1 MSRLG
6 VAVAACLIAVVGCGG
21 AGAPSSAPTARPTP
35 VVTPDPHLDTP
46 ALADDVF
53 RALSLGG
60 LTITANNAV
69 SGAGDEPVKRI
80 NATFSGWP
88 LAVEQYSSNAALN
101 KVTKGWKD
109 GDPPGRGEPPVSISG
124 MNILVIWGPTRTN
137 HKPKRPDA
145 RKAEAV
151 QELVDVLDPLLSPLR
166 ARSNVPLVLSATTAA
181 ASTAPSQ
188 ASEATP
194 EP

>member
-1 MSRLG
+1 MA
-6 VAVAACLIAVVGCGG
+6 AVAACLVVVACSGG
-21 AGAPSSAPTARPTP
+21 PAATPAPTPRPTP

-46 ALADDVF
+46 ALADDVY
-53 RALSLGG
+53 RALSRGG
-60 LTITANNAV
+60 LLVTAHNAV

-101 KVTKGWKD
+101 KVTKKWKD
-109 GDPPGRGEPPVSISG
+109 GDPPGRGEPPVTISG
-124 MNILVIWGPTRTN
+124 MNILVIWGPARTN
-137 HKPKRPDA
+137 KKPKAADA
-145 RKAEAV
+145 RRAEAG
-151 QELVDVLDPLLSPLR
+151 QDLVDVLYPLLSPLR
-166 ARSNVPLVLSATTAA
+166 ARTNVPLVLSATAAA